1 MAGVIHGTAL
11 LASSMMLGRWLGA
24 LLAQALGIDADMG
37 GVGFAM
43 VVLML
48 AMTVMRRF
56 DLVTPAF
63 ETGIGYWAAVYI
75 PIVVAMAA
83 TQNVVGA
90 ALRDLAIVATAFSA
104 RLDELARAGLRGAIA
119 LVLGV
124 LGSFALGALCGYVAG
139 YRDPV
144 DLATI
149 GGGAATYIVGPMT
162 GAALGAG
169 SAVIAIAVAAGLVKA
184 ILVMLVAPTVASWI
198 GLNRPQAALVF
209 GGLLGTTSGVVAGLA
224 ATDQRLVPYG
234 ALTSTFYTGLGCV
247 LGPSLVISVL
257 RMLG

>member
-1 MAGVIHGTAL
+1 MPRGVGRPDSNGTAANPAATARPPAAIATGPPRTAPTTFCVAAIAIAFG
-11 LASSMMLGRWLGA
+11 LAASAAAGWACGGTRGVADIDGLGGMA
-24 LLAQALGIDADMG
+24 LLG
-37 GVGFAM
+37 
-43 VVLML
+43 
-48 AMTVMRRF
+48 
-56 DLVTPAF
+56 
-63 ETGIGYWAAVYI
+63 
-75 PIVVAMAA
+75 
-83 TQNVVGA
+83 GA

-104 RLDELARAGLRGAIA
+104 RLDELARAGFRGAIA

-124 LGSFALGALCGYVAG
+124 VGSFALGALCGYAGG

-149 GGGAATYIVGPMT
+149 GGGAATYIVGPVT

-169 SAVIAIAVAAGLVKA
+169 SEVIAIAVAAGLVKA
-184 ILVMLVAPTVASWI
+184 ILVMLVTPTVAPWI
-198 GLNRPQAALVF
+198 GLDRPQAALVF

-247 LGPSLVISVL
+247 LGPSVVISVL